1 MTKKFGGKF
10 SPGGPK
16 TADPAY
22 QEAVEARAID
32 ESIRGTKLLY
42 VPAIVL
48 VFTSLSDGPVTLMTA
63 LVAAAL
69 LTLSAWL
76 TQEGLKAE
84 TAYNARKVARKP
96 TIPRKILASVGTG
109 VGIALAAMTGDTGLM
124 GSIIY
129 GVAAAGLHVAAF
141 GIDPLK
147 DKRMEGV
154 DTFQQDRV
162 ARVVEQADETLA
174 AMRDHITRLED
185 RDLTQRVDAFQATA
199 RKMARTVQEDPRD
212 LTSARKFLGVYLE
225 GARDATVKF
234 VDLYLRKPDPEARTH
249 YIDLLTDLQTNFAAR
264 TDKMLVDDR
273 TDMDIEIKVL
283 RDRLQREGL

>member
-1 MTKKFGGKF
+1 MAKKFGGKF
-10 SPGGPK
+10 SPGGAK
-16 TADPAY
+16 NADPAH

-32 ESIRGTKLLY
+32 DSIRGTKILY

-48 VFTSLSDGPVTLMTA
+48 VFTSLGDGPVNLIIA
-63 LVAAAL
+63 LAAAAL
-69 LTLSAWL
+69 LTLAAWL

-84 TAYNARKVARKP
+84 TAYDARKVARKP
-96 TIPRKILASVGTG
+96 TIPRKMLATIGTG
-109 VGIALAAMTGDTGLM
+109 VGIALAAMTGDNGLA

-129 GVAAAGLHVAAF
+129 GVAAAALHVAAF

-199 RKMARTVQEDPRD
+199 RKMARTLQEDPRD
-212 LTSARKFLGVYLE
+212 LTSARKYLGVFLE

-234 VDLYLRKPDPEARTH
+234 VDLYKRKPDPDARTH
-249 YIDLLTDLQTNFAAR
+249 YVDLLTDLQTNFAAR